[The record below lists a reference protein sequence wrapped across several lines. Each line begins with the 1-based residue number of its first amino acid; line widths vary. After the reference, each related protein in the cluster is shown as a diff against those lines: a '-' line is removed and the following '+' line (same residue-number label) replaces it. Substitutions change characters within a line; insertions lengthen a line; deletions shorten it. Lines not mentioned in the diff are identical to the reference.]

1 MVKMERD
8 MYQEVVVGRKGV
20 GGIHMCGLQKSH
32 IFFLFVFFPKGWGV
46 TLYINV
52 LLFIVY
58 THFSFF

>member
-1 MVKMERD
+1 

>member
-32 IFFLFVFFPKGWGV
+32 IFFFVFFFLKVGV
-46 TLYINV
+46 LHSILMFYS
-52 LLFIVY
+52 L
-58 THFSFF
+58 